1 MNIPTN
7 LSVAQRLFPV
17 RSKFAAGFSRL
28 NNMRRYP
35 RLFCGLIVMLFPFAA
50 TFAQS
55 SSSQQPAAQSQ
66 PQPQAKPAPPDQPPP
81 KEDSLA
87 EAARKAKEK
96 KAATAKPKV
105 YTEDDLSGMK
115 GTGVSV
121 VGETANT
128 SAHAPKT
135 TSPDGGGVENNEEYW
150 RGKARQLLDAIA
162 DTDQQIAQK
171 QDEIKKYGSGG
182 IDVTTGLKDNIAY
195 INDRT
200 GQLKTLEK
208 HKTDL
213 LKQLDDLQEQGRKA
227 GASPSWFR

>member
-7 LSVAQRLFPV
+7 LSVPHRLSLARP
-17 RSKFAAGFSRL
+17 RFAVGFLRL
-28 NNMRRYP
+28 GNMRHFP
-35 RLFCGLIVMLFPFAA
+35 TFFCSLLVMLFPFAA
-50 TFAQS
+50 TLAQS

-66 PQPQAKPAPPDQPPP
+66 SQPQAKPASSDQPPP

-96 KAATAKPKV
+96 KPATAKPKV

-121 VGETANT
+121 VGETPGT
-128 SAHAPKT
+128 SARDPKT
-135 TSPDGGGVENNEEYW
+135 TSPNNGGGENNEEYW
-150 RGKARQLLDAIA
+150 RGKARQILDAIA
-162 DTDQQIAQK
+162 DTDQQMAQK
-171 QDEIKKYGSGG
+171 QDEIKKYGNGG

-195 INDRT
+195 VNDRT

>member
-1 MNIPTN
+1 MNFPTN
-7 LSVAQRLFPV
+7 LSVPQSLSPAHPR
-17 RSKFAAGFSRL
+17 FAARFSRL
-28 NNMRRYP
+28 CNMRRY
-35 RLFCGLIVMLFPFAA
+35 RTFLYSLLVMLFPFTA

-55 SSSQQPAAQSQ
+55 SSSQQPAPQSQ
-66 PQPQAKPAPPDQPPP
+66 PQAQAKPAAPDQPPP

-96 KAATAKPKV
+96 KPATAKPKV

-121 VGETANT
+121 VGDAPNP
-128 SAHAPKT
+128 SARAPKA
-135 TSPDGGGVENNEEYW
+135 TSPNNGGGENNEELW
-150 RGKARQLLDAIA
+150 RGKARQILDAIA

-182 IDVTTGLKDNIAY
+182 VDVTTGLKDNIAY

-208 HKTDL
+208 HKSDL
-213 LKQLDDLQEQGRKA
+213 LKQLDDLQEEGRKA